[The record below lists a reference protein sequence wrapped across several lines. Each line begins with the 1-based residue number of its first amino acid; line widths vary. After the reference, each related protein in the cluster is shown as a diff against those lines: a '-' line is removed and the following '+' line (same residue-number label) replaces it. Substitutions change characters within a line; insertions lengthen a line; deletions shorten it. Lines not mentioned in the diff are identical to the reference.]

1 MSAHA
6 AGSERGLVAL
16 ATGTLLQTLA
26 RLYPWPVDPSTELV
40 RSLGYLDTDVRA
52 ETVVRAG
59 YGAAVVCGVLG
70 VVVAGVAVGSLGA
83 LGSLGSPTSL
93 GLVGSVAL
101 ASAGLAAH
109 GVHRAPVLAASARRT
124 RALGATAGL
133 VGRAVL
139 RLRIDP
145 TAERAARFAART
157 GEGPLA
163 DSLAEHVRRATG
175 TPQSG
180 FDGFAR
186 EWSEW
191 FPALDRSVALL
202 TASASAPDDER
213 ARSLDR
219 ALSAVLDGTRERMAT
234 FAAEIRGPATA
245 VYAFGVLLPLA
256 LVGVLPAARVAGVPV
271 SLPVVVVLYD
281 VLLPLALVA
290 AAGWLLLRRPVA
302 FPPPR
307 VSRSHPDVP
316 TRPWRALVAGAVAA
330 AAGWL
335 VGSTL
340 VGWAGAV
347 ASVGGGVGVAL
358 AVRFY
363 PVKAVRDHVRAV
375 ESSLPDALYL
385 VGRRVA
391 EGTAVETALV
401 HAGDEVGGAT
411 GDLLDDAVRVQRTLR
426 VGVRD
431 AFLGRHGA
439 LSNVPSDRAR
449 GMAAFLA
456 LAATQGKPAGSAIVA
471 MADQLESLREVDRE
485 ARQELAAVTSTLA
498 NTAAVFAPLVGG
510 ATVTLADRMG
520 SVDAG
525 GEGGRLGGS
534 ATSAATSASADS
546 LAAAADPLATGALG
560 TAVGVYVLVLAAVL
574 TALAVGLEHGV
585 DLALVGYRVGLA
597 LLAATTTYLTAVV
610 AAGLLV

>member
-1 MSAHA
+1 MSTRATKSDSGVA
-6 AGSERGLVAL
+6 AL
-16 ATGTLLQTLA
+16 ATRRLVPTLA
-26 RLYPWPVDPSTELV
+26 RLYPWPVDPSTELT
-40 RSLGYLDTDVRA
+40 RSLGYLDTDLRP

-59 YGAAVVCGVLG
+59 YGAAVVCGLLG
-70 VVVAGVAVGSLGA
+70 FVAVSLLTQSLGIA
-83 LGSLGSPTSL
+83 GAA
-93 GLVGSVAL
+93 AL
-101 ASAGLAAH
+101 AVAALAAH
-109 GVHRAPVLAASARRT
+109 GVHRGPVLAASARRT

-157 GEGPLA
+157 GDGPLA
-163 DSLAEHVRRATG
+163 DSLGEHVRRATG

-186 EWSEW
+186 EWREW

-202 TASASAPDDER
+202 TASAAAPDDER
-213 ARSLDR
+213 SRSLDR
-219 ALSAVLDGTRERMAT
+219 ALSAVLDGTRERMAS
-234 FAAEIRGPATA
+234 FASEIRGPATA

-271 SLPVVVVLYD
+271 SLPVVVALYD

-316 TRPWRALVAGAVAA
+316 DRPWRALVAGAVAA
-330 AAGWL
+330 VVGWL
-335 VGSTL
+335 AGSTL

-347 ASVGGGVGVAL
+347 AAVGFGVGAAL
-358 AVRFY
+358 AVRFQ

-375 ESSLPDALYL
+375 ESALPDALYL

-401 HAGDEVGGAT
+401 HASDEVDGAT

-439 LSNVPSDRAR
+439 LSDVPSERAH

-471 MADQLESLREVDRE
+471 MADQLETLRAVDRE
-485 ARQELAAVTSTLA
+485 ARQELAAITGTLA

-520 SVDAG
+520 RVDSG
-525 GEGGRLGGS
+525 SGSGLGGQ
-534 ATSAATSASADS
+534 ATTTSAAASAPADS
-546 LAAAADPLATGALG
+546 LAAATEPLATGALG

-574 TALAVGLEHGV
+574 TVLAVGLEHGV
-585 DLALVGYRVGLA
+585 DRALVGYRVGLA